1 MRSLERKNRPGGK
14 TYVVL
19 GSMCRRV
26 QARNS
31 RSWASRLW
39 SVGRWAV
46 LALLT
51 PPPSKWGWPEDGQS
65 ACLWSMGI
73 GLGWSLAQVWGRS
86 VKWNLE
92 LLLLRGTDSPFLAI
106 FSLYSVP
113 EAFFFGFHLLA
124 IRLNICCARR
134 WEETNTDKSTRFLEK
149 KIIHAQTHREPGL
162 QHNSLI
168 RKNIIC
174 RIEYAFCHFH
184 QVTVYLLN
192 LHLDFSYSYWF
203 LHPILPWGYSHFW
216 NPSQLGIRPDWY

>member
-1 MRSLERKNRPGGK
+1 MPGHSGCWKIITMYFIKIKKEKGGK
-14 TYVVL
+14 KITT
-19 GSMCRRV
+19 RV
-26 QARNS
+26 CEWQWQPPAWFS
-31 RSWASRLW
+31 GWC
-39 SVGRWAV
+39 SVQQW
-46 LALLT
+46 
-51 PPPSKWGWPEDGQS
+51 D
-65 ACLWSMGI
+65 
-73 GLGWSLAQVWGRS
+73 GRS
-86 VKWNLE
+86 GLCPEMQHISYPLLFRKGRNLLFWMDLDLRM
-92 LLLLRGTDSPFLAI
+92 LLMAI

>member
-92 LLLLRGTDSPFLAI
+92 LLLLRGKKISSIRTDISSPIHPFWPFLV
-106 FSLYSVP
+106 Y
-113 EAFFFGFHLLA
+113 
-124 IRLNICCARR
+124 IRFQRLSFLV
-134 WEETNTDKSTRFLEK
+134 STRWPSGWIFVVLGGERR
-149 KIIHAQTHREPGL
+149 QTQTSQPG
-162 QHNSLI
+162 
-168 RKNIIC
+168 
-174 RIEYAFCHFH
+174 F
-184 QVTVYLLN
+184 
-192 LHLDFSYSYWF
+192 
-203 LHPILPWGYSHFW
+203 
-216 NPSQLGIRPDWY
+216 